1 MRALYRVILKE
12 ELLLFKG
19 DTIPG
24 ILAVAFG
31 LLFLIPSIGFGVTS
45 ATSDGV
51 PGPGFFPLII
61 SICLIALGLVL
72 FVKGIRDKG
81 KFKVFVLDEDN
92 RENLKPF
99 FLTIAAI
106 LVFLIA
112 IKFIMFVL
120 AAFVLVVVMNWIYKR
135 SWKFNLIFSS
145 VFVGL
150 VYVIFT
156 VLLKV
161 QFII

>member
-1 MRALYRVILKE
+1 M
-12 ELLLFKG
+12 FKG

-24 ILAVAFG
+24 ILSVAFG
-31 LLFLIPSIGFGVTS
+31 FLFLIPSIGFGVTS

-51 PGPGFFPLII
+51 PGPGFFPMII
-61 SICLIALGLVL
+61 SVCLIALGLML
-72 FVKGIRDKG
+72 LIKGIRDKG
-81 KFKVFVLDEDN
+81 TFKVFVLDEDT

-106 LVFLIA
+106 LGFLIA
-112 IKFIMFVL
+112 IKFVLFVL
-120 AAFVLVVVMNWIYKR
+120 AAFALLVGMNWIYKR

-156 VLLKV
+156 ILLKV